1 MAKTKTRD
9 EVMSEAYWTQ
19 KEKEDLNTKYSTSL
33 VKENCN
39 QEEMKDKSL
48 PSDAYI
54 VTYKIGDSV
63 NAVVLSIDAE
73 SKKISLGV
81 KQLENNP
88 WDGIEEN
95 IKVGEKYKGTVSN
108 IVQNGAY
115 ILLENDIEGFL
126 NVSDISW
133 TRKVKNA
140 SDILKN
146 E

>member
-9 EVMSEAYWTQ
+9 EVMSEAYWTP

-63 NAVVLSIDAE
+63 RNDLVRCHAKVNIFDMYYDKFGGDSIVSIEYGPGIVNPKVWGAAAAPTKP
-73 SKKISLGV
+73 KKRVRRNS
-81 KQLENNP
+81 
-88 WDGIEEN
+88 
-95 IKVGEKYKGTVSN
+95 
-108 IVQNGAY
+108 
-115 ILLENDIEGFL
+115 
-126 NVSDISW
+126 
-133 TRKVKNA
+133 
-140 SDILKN
+140 
-146 E
+146 